1 MSNNSIISVLFE
13 EIKSRVT
20 SIENKIDKIS
30 DANKVE
36 KKETTLPAIPR
47 EVDYSRIEQIVQ
59 QQSPKV
65 DHSVLEPKPQRHYHI
80 LDLKSTKVLIAF
92 VVMSLLLNGSL
103 LYNFH
108 QHRKNKRL
116 NDSDIKY
123 RYIKTANGISPEELH
138 KLESLFHYNRDK
150 KIIKEIRQDVI
161 DFERKAKKRAEDL
174 ERARFKEAQAEK
186 LRQEAEAIKGNK

>member
-1 MSNNSIISVLFE
+1 MSNNSIINVLFE

-20 SIENKIDKIS
+20 SIENKIDKINN
-30 DANKVE
+30 ANSAE

-47 EVDYSRIEQIVQ
+47 EVDYSRIEQIIQ
-59 QQSPKV
+59 QQIPKV
-65 DHSVLEPKPQRHYHI
+65 ERSALEPKPQRHYHI
-80 LDLKSTKVLIAF
+80 LDLKSTKVLIIA

-116 NDSDIKY
+116 NDNDIKY
-123 RYIKTANGISPEELH
+123 RYIKAANGISPEELY
-138 KLESLFHYNRDK
+138 KLENLFHYNRDK
-150 KIIKEIRQDVI
+150 KVIKEIRQDVI

-174 ERARFKEAQAEK
+174 ERARFKEAQAETV
-186 LRQEAEAIKGNK
+186 

>member
-1 MSNNSIISVLFE
+1 MLFE

-80 LDLKSTKVLIAF
+80 LDLKSTKILIAF
-92 VVMSLLLNGSL
+92 VVMSLLFNGSL

-123 RYIKTANGISPEELH
+123 RYIKSVNGISPEELH

-161 DFERKAKKRAEDL
+161 DHERKAKKRAEDL
-174 ERARFKEAQAEK
+174 ERAKFKEAQAEK
-186 LRQEAEAIKGNK
+186 LRQEAEALKGNK

>member
-13 EIKSRVT
+13 EIKSRLT

-30 DANKVE
+30 AANKVE
-36 KKETTLPAIPR
+36 KEETTLPAIPR

-80 LDLKSTKVLIAF
+80 LDLKSTKVLSAF

-103 LYNFH
+103 LYNVH
-108 QHRKNKRL
+108 QYRENKRL
-116 NDSDIKY
+116 NDMDIKY
-123 RYIKTANGISPEELH
+123 RYIKASSGISPEELD
-138 KLESLFHYNRDK
+138 KLENLFHYNRDK
-150 KIIKEIRQDVI
+150 KIIKEIRQNVI
-161 DFERKAKKRAEDL
+161 DYERKVKKRAEDL

-186 LRQEAEAIKGNK
+186 LRQEAEALKGNK